1 MAAARRAAP
10 RRSENVMLIRLV
22 TAAAV
27 LVSAAVH
34 LILWFDG
41 VRDQSVGPAFMLNAV
56 GGLVIAVL
64 LLAWRHWVPA
74 FLATGFG
81 IATLG
86 AFIISATVGLL
97 GIHEHWTGGYVWTA
111 AIAEIVAILAGA
123 VLLSRTNPLR
133 SGAQLQHRVAV
144 RSSHLH

>member
-1 MAAARRAAP
+1 
-10 RRSENVMLIRLV
+10 MLIRLV
-22 TAAAV
+22 TAVAV

-64 LLAWRHWVPA
+64 LLTWRHWVPA
-74 FLATGFG
+74 FLAVGFG

-86 AFIISATVGLL
+86 AFVISATVGLL
-97 GIHEHWTGGYVWTA
+97 GIHEQWTGGYVWTA
-111 AIAEIVAILAGA
+111 AIAEVVAILAGA
-123 VLLSRTNPLR
+123 VLLTRDNPLR

-144 RSSHLH
+144 RGSNLD

>member
-10 RRSENVMLIRLV
+10 GRSENVMWIRLV

-27 LVSAAVH
+27 LVSAVVH
-34 LILWFDG
+34 LKLWFDG
-41 VRDQSVGPAFMLNAV
+41 FRHESVGPPFMLNAV
-56 GGLVIAVL
+56 GGAVIVVL
-64 LLAWRHWVPA
+64 LLTWRHWVPA
-74 FLATGFG
+74 FLALGFG

-86 AFIISATVGLL
+86 AFVIASTVGLL
-97 GIHEHWTGGYVWTA
+97 GVHEHWVGGYVWTA
-111 AIAEIVAILAGA
+111 AIAEVVAILAGA

-144 RSSHLH
+144 RGSHLD

>member
-1 MAAARRAAP
+1 MW
-10 RRSENVMLIRLV
+10 IRLV

-34 LILWFDG
+34 LKLWFDG
-41 VRDQSVGPAFMLNAV
+41 FRHESVGPPFMLNAV

-64 LLAWRHWVPA
+64 LLTWRHWVPA
-74 FLATGFG
+74 FLAMGFG

-97 GIHEHWTGGYVWTA
+97 GIHEHWTGGYVWAA
-111 AIAEIVAILAGA
+111 AIAEVVAILAGA
-123 VLLSRTNPLR
+123 VLLSRSHPMR
-133 SGAQLQHRVAV
+133 SGAQLQHRVAM
-144 RSSHLH
+144 RGSHLH